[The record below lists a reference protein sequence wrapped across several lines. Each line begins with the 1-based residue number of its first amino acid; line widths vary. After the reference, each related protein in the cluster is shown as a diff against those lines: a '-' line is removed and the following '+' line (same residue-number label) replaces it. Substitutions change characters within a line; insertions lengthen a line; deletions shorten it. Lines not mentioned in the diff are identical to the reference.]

1 ADGGSSLAVYPG
13 DRRHGRRV
21 RIAVVSGGGA
31 GIRRDYNCR
40 VSLGDVVGDYGIA
53 DVVVVTGAITERPI
67 IIVISAGVGMGRMA
81 QIETAQAL
89 CLHTLRRPTGGVRVA
104 VVSHVIRRDRD
115 CGIGFGDVVGDYG
128 IADVVVVTGAIT
140 ERPIII
146 VISAG
151 VGMGRMAQIETA
163 QALCLHTFGSSTG
176 GMRVAVV
183 SHVIRRDRDCGIGFG
198 DVVGDYGITDV
209 VVVTGAIT
217 ERPIIIVIS

>member
-1 ADGGSSLAVYPG
+1 PVVASIRACVGVAGVAHIDSADGGSSLAVYPG

-40 VSLGDVVGDYGIA
+40 VS
-53 DVVVVTGAITERPI
+53 
-67 IIVISAGVGMGRMA
+67 
-81 QIETAQAL
+81 
-89 CLHTLRRPTGGVRVA
+89 
-104 VVSHVIRRDRD
+104 
-115 CGIGFGDVVGDYG
+115 FGDVVGDYG

-176 GMRVAVV
+176 GVRVAVV

-198 DVVGDYGITDV
+198 DVVGDDGIADV
-209 VVVTGAIT
+209 LVVSGAS
-217 ERPIIIVIS
+217 EEPIVSSVRAGIGMGCVAHVDETYRRSGLAVDAGDRRHSRAVRIAVVGRG

>member
-1 ADGGSSLAVYPG
+1 MGQIGLA
-13 DRRHGRRV
+13 
-21 RIAVVSGGGA
+21 
-31 GIRRDYNCR
+31 
-40 VSLGDVVGDYGIA
+40 
-53 DVVVVTGAITERPI
+53 E
-67 IIVISAGVGMGRMA
+67 
-81 QIETAQAL
+81 AL
-89 CLHTLRRPTGGVRVA
+89 CLRSLGSCTGVVVVA

-176 GMRVAVV
+176 GVRVAVV
-183 SHVIRRDRDCGIGFG
+183 SHVIRDRRECGIAFVTVDGG
-198 DVVGDYGITDV
+198 YGITDG

-217 ERPIIIVIS
+217 ERPIIIVI